1 MLLTMCRMHSL
12 EKDRLKDPSLSPAI
26 PTIPEMSPVEI
37 LPLLIKGFPGARS
50 TEDIV
55 LITETVASKKEL
67 IISTFIVS
75 DPLH

>member
-1 MLLTMCRMHSL
+1 MCRMHSL

-37 LPLLIKGFPGARS
+37 LPFLIKGFPGTRS

-67 IISTFIVS
+67 IISTFIVY
-75 DPLH
+75 DPFH